1 MANVIDTPTGID
13 HIQLFA
19 RRQAVHLEGLG
30 MRRSGNGRSAL
41 AICKAAYGLTGN
53 RANVLAQLDAM
64 IAEGKATHSVWTVTC
79 RDETGAEGDAV
90 VEFGEPVNGHHCHVA
105 ARAEFGQN
113 GWTVVK
119 VAPVVE

>member
-30 MRRSGNGRSAL
+30 MRKRGQSAL
-41 AICKAAYGLTGN
+41 SICKAAYGLTGN
-53 RANVLAQLDAM
+53 RDNVLAQLDAM
-64 IAEGKATHSVWTVTC
+64 IAKGNETHSVWTVTC

-90 VEFGEPVNGHHCHVA
+90 VEFGEPLNGHQCHVA
-105 ARAEFGQN
+105 ARAEFRQN